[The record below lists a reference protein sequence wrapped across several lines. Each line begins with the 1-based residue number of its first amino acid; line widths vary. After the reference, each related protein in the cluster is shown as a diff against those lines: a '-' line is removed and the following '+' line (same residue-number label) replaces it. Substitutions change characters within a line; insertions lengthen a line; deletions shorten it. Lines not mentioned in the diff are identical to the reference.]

1 MVDSSTNQAN
11 VQTTY
16 QAELYCQ
23 YKMKI
28 RLREQMAAYRQR
40 TGEALT
46 YAQLA
51 ERTGLS
57 RASLESLGTR
67 PSYNATLATIEKI
80 CHALE
85 CSPGNLLDLDHPADL
100 READ

>member
-1 MVDSSTNQAN
+1 M
-11 VQTTY
+11 QTTY
-16 QAELYCQ
+16 PDELYCQ

-28 RLREQMAAYRQR
+28 KLREQMAAYRAR

-67 PSYNATLATIEKI
+67 SSYNATLATIERI
-80 CHALE
+80 CRALE
-85 CSPGNLLDLDHPADL
+85 CTPGELLEIEHEEDQMRRAG
-100 READ
+100 